1 MIDLRLPFATPPKVC
16 SNSPWKFMNAGME
29 HMLGPDWIDLFEFVG
44 VKASKPLFYTGS
56 RPFRLVKEHE

>member
-1 MIDLRLPFATPPKVC
+1 
-16 SNSPWKFMNAGME
+16 MNAGMK